1 MPVKVTSKNKK
12 VFTTP
17 HATVVMV
24 NGQVTFIKVCRPKY
38 KDPGMK
44 GVEHEERDITFE
56 SFTEFANLAI
66 ECSEVAAAVRKEL
79 FK

>member
-1 MPVKVTSKNKK
+1 MPVKVESENKK

-38 KDPGMK
+38 TKK
-44 GVEHEERDITFE
+44 NREVEEERDITFE
-56 SFTEFANLAI
+56 SFTEFENLAR
-66 ECSEVAAAVRKEL
+66 ECWEVAEAVNKEWIL
-79 FK
+79 K